1 MNIKATCIDYTK
13 ASVEE
18 REAFSLV
25 PSKIQELEQSILQTY
40 QLDGCIIL
48 STCNRT
54 ELWISAP
61 KAVLSSL
68 SPTAILCDALQVPVE
83 QYLSFL

>member
-1 MNIKATCIDYTK
+1 MNIKTTCIDYTK

-48 STCNRT
+48 STCNRPNFGF
-54 ELWISAP
+54 LLP
-61 KAVLSSL
+61 KQCFFPYLQLPFYAM
-68 SPTAILCDALQVPVE
+68 LCK
-83 QYLSFL
+83 YL

>member
-61 KAVLSSL
+61 KAVLS
-68 SPTAILCDALQVPVE
+68 
-83 QYLSFL
+83 